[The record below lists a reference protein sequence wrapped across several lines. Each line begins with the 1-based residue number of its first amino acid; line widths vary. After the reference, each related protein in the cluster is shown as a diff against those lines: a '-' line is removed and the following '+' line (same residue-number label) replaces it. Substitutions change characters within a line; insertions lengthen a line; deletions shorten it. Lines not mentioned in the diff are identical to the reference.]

1 MQRDECNLIVHCKW
15 HNGLVSFFTK
25 EYFCY
30 CCKWRLYATT
40 FATACRRLASAEV
53 FSPMN
58 LHCMKEQLDLWPSLR
73 GWPSD
78 TTPSQFTAGKALR
91 EKQAYAIWRIF
102 WNLLLTK
109 KHTSATLAR
118 RASVLGSYRYFHHWW
133 LSAGTE
139 GMASV
144 YWVICHQLMTASHSW
159 SFNNKSLKSRRF
171 QIKRFL

>member
-1 MQRDECNLIVHCKW
+1 MNYKGDDRKTCKETNATQLSTV
-15 HNGLVSFFTK
+15 NGTTDWFLSSQKSTFATAASGG
-25 EYFCY
+25 
-30 CCKWRLYATT
+30 RLYATT
-40 FATACRRLASAEV
+40 FASACRRLASAEV

-144 YWVICHQLMTASHSW
+144 Y
-159 SFNNKSLKSRRF
+159 
-171 QIKRFL
+171 